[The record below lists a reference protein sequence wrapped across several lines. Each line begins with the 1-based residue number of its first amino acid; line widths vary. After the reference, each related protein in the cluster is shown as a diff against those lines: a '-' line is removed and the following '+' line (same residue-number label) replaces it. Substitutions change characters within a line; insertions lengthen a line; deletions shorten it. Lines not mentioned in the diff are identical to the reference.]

1 MKRTSILVI
10 KLGALGDFI
19 QATGPFAAIRTHHA
33 GARIVLLTTEPY
45 AALARLSGYFDE
57 VWIDSRPAWWQ
68 MRDFFGL
75 RRRLRGGGFTRVYD
89 LQTSDRSGWYARL
102 LGRRVEWSGIAQGA
116 SHPHANPARD
126 AMHTIDRQREQLAM
140 AGIADV
146 PPPDVSWLR
155 PSITHLALPPRYAL
169 LVPGGAAHR
178 PEKRWPAAH
187 YAALAKAL
195 AARGVTPVLIGGAAE
210 AGVMAAIRA
219 AVPEVRDLTNRT
231 SLAEIASLAR
241 GAVCAIGN
249 DTGPMH
255 VVAATGCPSVVLF
268 SHASDP
274 ALCAP
279 RAGAGG
285 PAPVIL
291 RRASLDALPVS
302 EVLSS
307 LPV

>member
-1 MKRTSILVI
+1 
-10 KLGALGDFI
+10 
-19 QATGPFAAIRTHHA
+19 
-33 GARIVLLTTEPY
+33 
-45 AALARLSGYFDE
+45 
-57 VWIDSRPAWWQ
+57 
-68 MRDFFGL
+68 
-75 RRRLRGGGFTRVYD
+75 
-89 LQTSDRSGWYARL
+89 
-102 LGRRVEWSGIAQGA
+102 LGRRVEWSGIAPGA

-140 AGIADV
+140 AGITDV

-155 PSITHLALPPRYAL
+155 PSVTHLALPPRYAL

-187 YAALAKAL
+187 YASLAKAL
-195 AARGVTPVLIGGAAE
+195 AARGLTPVLIGGAAE
-210 AGVMAAIRA
+210 ADVMAAIRA
-219 AVPEVRDLTNRT
+219 AAPEARDLSSRT

-255 VVAATGCPSVVLF
+255 IVAATGCPSVVLF

-279 RAGAGG
+279 RTGAGG

-291 RRASLDALPVS
+291 RRASLDELAVKD
-302 EVLSS
+302 VLARV
-307 LPV
+307 PAG

>member
-1 MKRTSILVI
+1 MTILVI

-19 QATGPFAAIRTHHA
+19 QATGPFAAIRRHHQ
-33 GARIVLLTTEPY
+33 GTRIVLLTTEPFT
-45 AALARLSGYFDE
+45 ALARASGYFDE
-57 VWIDSRPAWWQ
+57 IWIDSRPAWWQ
-68 MRDFFGL
+68 LRAFFGL
-75 RRRLRGGGFTRVYD
+75 RRRLRRGRFTRVYD
-89 LQTSDRSGWYARL
+89 LQTSDRSGWYSRL
-102 LGRRVEWSGIAQGA
+102 LGRRVEWSGIAPGA

-140 AGIADV
+140 AGIAEV

-155 PSITHLALPPRYAL
+155 PNVAHLALPPRYAL
-169 LVPGGAAHR
+169 LVPGGAVHR

-187 YAALAKAL
+187 YAALALAL
-195 AARGVTPVLIGGAAE
+195 AARGVTPVLIGSAAE
-210 AGVMAAIRA
+210 ADVTGAIRA
-219 AVPEVRDLTNRT
+219 SVPEAHDLSNRT

-241 GAVCAIGN
+241 GATCAIGN

-255 VVAATGCPSVVLF
+255 VIAAAGCPSIVLF
-268 SHASDP
+268 SHESDP

-291 RRASLDALPVS
+291 RRASLDELTVD
-302 EVLSS
+302 EVLAQ
-307 LPV
+307 LPPG

>member
-1 MKRTSILVI
+1 VSILVI

-19 QATGPFAAIRTHHA
+19 QATGPFAAIRRHHQ
-33 GARIVLLTTEPY
+33 GARIVLLTTEPFV
-45 AALARLSGYFDE
+45 ALGRASGYFDE
-57 VWIDSRPAWWQ
+57 VWTDSRPAWWQ
-68 MRDFFGL
+68 LRSFFGL
-75 RRRLRGGGFTRVYD
+75 RRRLRGGRFTRVYD
-89 LQTSDRSGWYARL
+89 LQTSDRSGWYFRFM
-102 LGRRVEWSGIAQGA
+102 GGRVEWSGIAQGA

-126 AMHTIDRQREQLAM
+126 AMHTIDRQREQLSM

-155 PSITHLALPPRYAL
+155 PNVAHLALPPRYAL

-178 PEKRWPAAH
+178 PEKRWPTAR
-187 YAALAKAL
+187 YAALAQAL
-195 AARGVTPVLIGGAAE
+195 AVRGVTPVLIGGAAE
-210 AGVMAAIRA
+210 ADVTAAIRA
-219 AVPEVRDLTNRT
+219 SVPEAHDLSSRT

-241 GAVCAIGN
+241 GALCAVGN

-255 VVAATGCPSVVLF
+255 ISAATGCPSVVLF
-268 SHASDP
+268 SHESDP

-291 RRASLDALPVS
+291 RRASLGDLTVD
-302 EVLSS
+302 EVLAQ
-307 LPV
+307 LPAG

>member
-1 MKRTSILVI
+1 MTILVI

-19 QATGPFAAIRTHHA
+19 QGTGPFAAIRKHHA
-33 GARIVLLTTEPY
+33 GQRIVLLTTEPY
-45 AALARLSGYFDE
+45 AALARASGYFDE
-57 VWIDSRPAWWQ
+57 VWIDTRPAWW
-68 MRDFFGL
+68 DLPGFFAL
-75 RRRLRGGGFTRVYD
+75 RRRLRKGGFTRVYD

-102 LGRRVEWSGIAQGA
+102 LGRRVEWSGIAPSA

-126 AMHTIDRQREQLAM
+126 TMHTIDRQREQLAM
-140 AGIADV
+140 AGIKNV

-155 PSITHLALPPRYAL
+155 PSVTHLALPPRYAL

-178 PEKRWPAAH
+178 PEKRWPAAQ
-187 YAALAKAL
+187 YAALARAL
-195 AARGVTPVLIGGAAE
+195 AARGIVPVLIGGAAE
-210 AGVMAAIRA
+210 ADVTGAIRA
-219 AVPEVRDLTNRT
+219 AVPEARDLTNRT
-231 SLAEIASLAR
+231 ALAEIASLAR

-255 VVAATGCPSVVLF
+255 VIAATGCPSVVLF
-268 SHASDP
+268 SNASDP

-291 RRASLDALPVS
+291 RRASLDELAVDAVLARLPAG
-302 EVLSS
+302 
-307 LPV
+307 